1 MAVPDNSAARSA
13 KADGCRGFQSISAV
27 TRRSALRVGSAFGI
41 GLTLPELLRR
51 QAEAAPAGGS
61 FGKVRGV
68 IMLYLHGG
76 HPQQET
82 FDPKPNGPSAV
93 KGEFGAISACP
104 AFSFQN
110 CYRDPPRSP
119 ISSRSFDRCRTTI
132 RIT

>member
-1 MAVPDNSAARSA
+1 MAVPDNSAARVS
-13 KADGCRGFQSISAV
+13 KADGCLGFQGISAI
-27 TRRSALRVGSAFGI
+27 TRRSALRAGSAFGI

-51 QAEAAPAGGS
+51 QANAAPTGGS

-93 KGEFGAISACP
+93 KGEFGAISTSLP
-104 AFSFQN
+104 GVQFSELL
-110 CYRDPPRSP
+110 P
-119 ISSRSFDRCRTTI
+119 
-132 RIT
+132 